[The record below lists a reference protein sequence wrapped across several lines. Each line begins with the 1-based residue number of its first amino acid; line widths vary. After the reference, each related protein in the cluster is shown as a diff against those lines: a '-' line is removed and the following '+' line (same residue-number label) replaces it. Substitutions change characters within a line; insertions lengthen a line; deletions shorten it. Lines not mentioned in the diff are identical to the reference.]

1 MYKWSSEMKITT
13 AISVTIILLLL
24 GCASK
29 QAIRP
34 GDESATVVTA
44 AVIPPPPPR
53 SPGSLWTGQQGGLF
67 HDIKARNAGDIVTVA
82 IFERASASK
91 EANTSTSR
99 DSSAAAGIDRLFGL
113 EKNLATINSS
123 INPGRL
129 VDATYQ
135 SDFAGSGKTSRREDL
150 VATLTAQVME
160 VLPNGNLVISGS
172 KTVTV
177 NREQQLIRLSGIVR
191 QADIS
196 PQNLVDSK
204 NILDARIAYTGKGVI
219 SDKQGQGWLVRI
231 LENVWP
237 F

>member
-1 MYKWSSEMKITT
+1 MK
-13 AISVTIILLLL
+13 TIMVPLLLAVL
-24 GCASK
+24 LFSGCASK
-29 QAIRP
+29 QATHAGGEAAP
-34 GDESATVVTA
+34 AGTA
-44 AVIPPPPPR
+44 LVIPPPPPR
-53 SPGSLWTGQQGGLF
+53 TPGSLWSEQQGSLF
-67 HDIKARNAGDIVTVA
+67 YDIKARNAGDIVTVA

-99 DSSAAAGIDRLFGL
+99 DSSASAGIDRLFGL
-113 EKNLATINSS
+113 EKNIGTINST
-123 INPGRL
+123 INPSRL
-129 VDATYQ
+129 LDATYQ
-135 SDFAGSGKTSRREDL
+135 SDFEGSGKTSRKEDL

-196 PQNLVDSK
+196 PHNIVDSK
-204 NILDARIAYTGKGVI
+204 NILDARIVYTGKGVI

-231 LENVWP
+231 LDNVWP

>member
-1 MYKWSSEMKITT
+1 
-13 AISVTIILLLL
+13 LLHS

-29 QAIRP
+29 QANFARGEAAP
-34 GDESATVVTA
+34 AGTA
-44 AVIPPPPPR
+44 VVIPAPPPR
-53 SPGSLWTGQQGGLF
+53 TPGSLWTQQQGGLF
-67 HDIKARNAGDIVTVA
+67 YDIKARNAGDIVTVA

-99 DSSAAAGIDRLFGL
+99 DSSASAGIDRLFGL
-113 EKNLATINSS
+113 EKNIGTINSA
-123 INPGRL
+123 INSSRL

-135 SDFAGSGKTSRREDL
+135 SDFEGSGKTSGREDL
-150 VATLTAQVME
+150 VATLTAQVTE
-160 VLPNGNLVISGS
+160 VLPNGNLVINGS

-196 PQNLVDSK
+196 PHNIVDSK

-231 LENVWP
+231 LDNVWP

>member
-1 MYKWSSEMKITT
+1 MKRIK
-13 AISVTIILLLL
+13 AILALAALILA
-24 GCASK
+24 GCAATPAS
-29 QAIRP
+29 RP
-34 GDESATVVTA
+34 ADTLAPRATGVA
-44 AVIPPPPPR
+44 IPPATPA
-53 SPGSLWTGQQGGLF
+53 SPGSLWSERPGGLF
-67 HDIKARNAGDIVTVA
+67 YDIKARNVGDIVTVA

-99 DSSAAAGIDRLFGL
+99 DSSAAAGIDSLFGL
-113 EKNLATINSS
+113 EKSIGNINSS

-129 VDATYQ
+129 LDTNYK
-135 SDFAGSGKTSRREDL
+135 SEFEGSGKTSRREDL
-150 VATLTAQVME
+150 VATLTTQVVE
-160 VLPNGNLVISGS
+160 VLPNGNLVIRGG

-177 NREQQLIRLSGIVR
+177 NREQQLIELSGIVR

-204 NILDARIAYTGKGVI
+204 NILDARIAYTGKGVL

-231 LENVWP
+231 IDNVWP